1 MDKILD
7 TILKRIEEAGFEGY
21 FVGGSVRD
29 EILGIVPKDV
39 DITTSAK
46 PDEILKLFSDFD
58 TLNIGKKYGTIT
70 LLYQGEKIEVT
81 TFRRDLSYED
91 YRHPRGVDFTDS
103 LKEDL
108 KRRDFTVNAMAKNR
122 QGQIFDPFG
131 GREDLKN
138 RQLKMI
144 GNPQDRIQEDALR
157 ILRGFRFASRFHLHV
172 DPDFLDA
179 ASLYGA
185 RLKEVSSDRIR
196 QEFFGLLLTDQPSYG
211 LLLMEETGVLK
222 LLFPDLMA
230 TVGYDQ
236 KNPYHHQT
244 LFDHLLCVLD
254 HTPAKLSVRLAAL
267 FHDIAK
273 PQKAFYGKDGHL
285 HFYDHDKEGALVTDG
300 ILKDLGAPKKLRA
313 SVSALIED
321 HMTVQ
326 RVMTDK
332 ALRRQIKR
340 VGKENVLDLYDL
352 ILADAYCTAG
362 PGNLELLKERKV
374 RIVELLDED
383 LVKKENFLAIN
394 GHHLLDMGY
403 PKGPLLGKILKACE
417 DLVLESP
424 EKNNLQDLKS
434 FVEENFKN

>member
-1 MDKILD
+1 
-7 TILKRIEEAGFEGY
+7 
-21 FVGGSVRD
+21 
-29 EILGIVPKDV
+29 
-39 DITTSAK
+39 
-46 PDEILKLFSDFD
+46 
-58 TLNIGKKYGTIT
+58 
-70 LLYQGEKIEVT
+70 
-81 TFRRDLSYED
+81 
-91 YRHPRGVDFTDS
+91 
-103 LKEDL
+103 
-108 KRRDFTVNAMAKNR
+108 
-122 QGQIFDPFG
+122 
-131 GREDLKN
+131 
-138 RQLKMI
+138 
-144 GNPQDRIQEDALR
+144 
-157 ILRGFRFASRFHLHV
+157 
-172 DPDFLDA
+172 
-179 ASLYGA
+179 
-185 RLKEVSSDRIR
+185 
-196 QEFFGLLLTDQPSYG
+196 
-211 LLLMEETGVLK
+211 MEETGVLK

-267 FHDIAK
+267 FHDVAK

-285 HFYDHDKEGALVTDG
+285 HFYDHDKEGASITDE

-340 VGKENVLDLYDL
+340 VGKGNVLDLYDL

-362 PGNLELLKERKV
+362 PGNLELLKERKA
-374 RIVELLDED
+374 RIVELLEED

-394 GHHLLDMGY
+394 GHDLLAMDY
-403 PKGPLLGKILKACE
+403 AKGPLLGKILKACE
-417 DLVLESP
+417 DLVLEDP
-424 EKNNLQDLKS
+424 EKNNRQDLKN